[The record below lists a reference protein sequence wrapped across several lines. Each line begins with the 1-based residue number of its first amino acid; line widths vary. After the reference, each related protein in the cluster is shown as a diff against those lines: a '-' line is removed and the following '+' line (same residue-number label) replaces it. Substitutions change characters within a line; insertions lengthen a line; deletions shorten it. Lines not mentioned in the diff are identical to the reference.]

1 MLISF
6 SMQIPDCIVWVME
19 DGSCTA
25 VKIYCKE
32 DLRKE
37 ISVRF
42 EKYFNEEY
50 EKVMDLIEEEA
61 GDCYE
66 KDMDINP
73 FKKALISEYG
83 IFLSFDNL
91 AMYCGLGDI
100 IARHNAG
107 EALENALNR
116 LKREYPSINY
126 EGYVAYVWSDIHS
139 GDVCQYKISSKK
151 EEDTSEVVY
160 DFIGKELG
168 VVLQKDETWDRLSEN
183 LVDADENEFKRIL
196 KFLYVYSKWIPSDM
210 MNRVIDI
217 AKEQDEVF
225 TKSLERFVQA
235 LKKDENI
242 EIEGDT
248 IDTNC
253 LPDKYKDYFEALAAA
268 AMAEEDNEEEPIDI
282 EFTGKIFVL
291 TGLDTK
297 TEYQITNIITSR
309 GGIIK
314 SSTVLNTDYL
324 IYDERHG
331 TDTKKHER
339 AMELIGRGKS
349 IKMITS
355 KQFMNQVK

>member
-1 MLISF
+1 MK
-6 SMQIPDCIVWVME
+6 IPDCIVWAME

-42 EKYFNEEY
+42 KKCFDEEY

-66 KDMDINP
+66 KDMDFNP
-73 FKKALISEYG
+73 FKGALISEYG

-91 AMYCGLGDI
+91 AMYCGSGDI
-100 IARHNAG
+100 VASYSAG
-107 EALENALNR
+107 DALNIALQR

-139 GDVCQYKISSKK
+139 GDVCQYKISSRK
-151 EEDTSEVVY
+151 EEDKPEVVY

-168 VVLQKDETWDRLSEN
+168 VVLQKDETWDRLSES
-183 LVDADENEFKRIL
+183 LEDADENDFMRIL
-196 KFLYVYSKWIPSDM
+196 RFLYVYSKWIPFDA

-217 AKEQDEVF
+217 AEEQDEGF
-225 TKSLERFVQA
+225 TKSLERFVEA
-235 LKKDENI
+235 LKVDENV

-248 IDTNC
+248 IDTNV
-253 LPDKYKDYFEALAAA
+253 LPEEYKDYFEALTAAA
-268 AMAEEDNEEEPIDI
+268 IAEEENEEEPIDI
-282 EFTGKIFVL
+282 EFVGKIFVL

-324 IYDERHG
+324 IYDEWHG
-331 TDTKKHER
+331 TDTKKHKR
-339 AMELIGRGKS
+339 AMELIGRGKN

-355 KQFMNQVK
+355 KQFMNQVM